1 MYLRQYNL
9 SSTNHISYMGILGG
23 AIGAGLGAVG
33 SIFGGISAS
42 TAMKDVKKNLQEQRK
57 KNQDWY
63 NRRYNEDAT
72 QRADAQAILTKTED
86 SIRNR
91 NRQAAGVQ
99 AVMGGTEESVAA
111 AKAAN
116 NEALAQATTNIAVNG
131 EARKDAIESQYL
143 QTDANI
149 QQALND
155 LEQKKAANIS
165 QAIQGVTKAGANIAG
180 IL

>member
-1 MYLRQYNL
+1 
-9 SSTNHISYMGILGG
+9 MGILGG

-33 SIFGGISAS
+33 SIFGGVSAS
-42 TAMKDVKKNLQEQRK
+42 KAMKRVKNNLQEQRK

-63 NRRYNEDAT
+63 NRRYNEVAT

-111 AKAAN
+111 AKEAN

-131 EARKDAIESQYL
+131 EARKDAIEGQYL

-149 QQALND
+149 QQQIND
-155 LEQKKAANIS
+155 LEQKKAANVS
-165 QAIQGVTKAGANIAG
+165 QAIQGVTQAGANIAG

>member
-1 MYLRQYNL
+1 
-9 SSTNHISYMGILGG
+9 MGILGG
-23 AIGAGLGAVG
+23 IIGAGLGVAG
-33 SIFGGISAS
+33 SIIGGKAASSA
-42 TAMKDVKKNLQEQRK
+42 VKSAKGNLQAQRK

-63 NRRYNEDAT
+63 DRRYNEDAT
-72 QRADAQAILTKTED
+72 QRADAQAILTRTEE

-116 NEALAQATTNIAVNG
+116 NEALAQAVTGIAVNG

-149 QQALND
+149 TQQENN
-155 LEQKKAANIS
+155 LEMQKA
-165 QAIQGVTKAGANIAG
+165 QAIAEATKGVTQAGSNIAG

>member
-1 MYLRQYNL
+1 
-9 SSTNHISYMGILGG
+9 MGVLGG

-42 TAMKDVKKNLQEQRK
+42 KAMKRVKNNLLEQRR

-63 NRRYNEDAT
+63 DRRYNEDAT
-72 QRADAQAILTKTED
+72 QRADAQAILTKTEE

-91 NRQAAGVQ
+91 NKQAAGVQ

-116 NEALAQATTNIAVNG
+116 NEALATATTNIAVNG

-149 QQALND
+149 QQQLND
-155 LEQKKAANIS
+155 VERGKAANVA
-165 QAIQGVTKAGANIAG
+165 QATKGAIQAGANIAG
-180 IL
+180 LL

>member
-1 MYLRQYNL
+1 
-9 SSTNHISYMGILGG
+9 MGLIGG

-33 SIFGGISAS
+33 SIFGGIAAS
-42 TAMKDVKKNLQEQRK
+42 KAMKNIKANLNEQRK

-63 NRRYNEDAT
+63 DRRYNEDAT
-72 QRADAQAILTKTED
+72 QRADAQAILTKTEE

-91 NRQAAGVQ
+91 NQQAAATQ

-116 NEALAQATTNIAVNG
+116 NDALAHAATNIAVNG

-149 QQALND
+149 QQQLND
-155 LEQKKAANIS
+155 LERGKAAGIT
-165 QAIQGVTKAGANIAG
+165 QAIQGVTQAGAGLGDLTFGTYKTKSGKEIE
-180 IL
+180 L